1 MFYVYGIRSY
11 LCLGKS
17 NPLIL
22 AAEKQ
27 HLSLCVCPSAG
38 TTAAMLPSQ
47 QRSAEI
53 IHPGALNTS
62 AFASV
67 GV

>member
-1 MFYVYGIRSY
+1 MFYVYDIRSCLY
-11 LCLGKS
+11 LDKS
-17 NPLIL
+17 TPLIL
-22 AAEKQ
+22 AGKQ
-27 HLSLCVCPSAG
+27 HLSLCACPSVG

-62 AFASV
+62 AFASAWV
-67 GV
+67 